1 MASTVHNGSITPGNN
16 YTYTNNTNKNVRIVI
31 NYLAFGQ
38 SGSNPWLYIGTSTSQ
53 TGTSTSIAIE
63 LVAGQVYG
71 KQLGFVRGDD
81 HVADK
86 AFGPQGFVC
95 PLEFFIPEGSHFII
109 EILGNHNK
117 NTMYNFVAI
126 TED

>member
-1 MASTVHNGSITPGNN
+1 MAATVHNGSITPGNN
-16 YTYTNNTNKNVRIVI
+16 YTYINNTNKNVRIVI
-31 NYLAFGQ
+31 NYLHFGQ
-38 SGSNPWLYIGTSTSQ
+38 SGSIPMLYIGTGQNPNGDAT
-53 TGTSTSIAIE
+53 TIAVE

-86 AFGPQGFVC
+86 AFGPDGFVC
-95 PLEFFIPEGSHFII
+95 PLEFFIPEGNHFII
-109 EILGNHNK
+109 DILGNHNK
-117 NTMYNFVAI
+117 NTMFNFVAI